1 MPRSLLLREPM
12 AARGE
17 PPPALPAERAAQ
29 VSTATPEVSVMSLP
43 TPQLVVVAAAVPV
56 AGRVELVVVAVVGV
70 QVAPL

>member
-1 MPRSLLLREPM
+1 
-12 AARGE
+12 
-17 PPPALPAERAAQ
+17 
-29 VSTATPEVSVMSLP
+29 MSLP